1 MIETSVIA
9 PSAMRGLHDIENE
22 MVFQSNPKF
31 IFHDSRGFEA
41 GGATELDSVKA
52 FIARRAK
59 VKQIHEQVH
68 AIWYCIPMDDSRPF
82 TRAEISF
89 FSECGTGSGKS
100 CCFIGV

>member
-1 MIETSVIA
+1 MADRKLICHQ
-9 PSAMRGLHDIENE
+9 RGLHDIENE

-68 AIWYCIPMDDSRPF
+68 AIW
-82 TRAEISF
+82 
-89 FSECGTGSGKS
+89 
-100 CCFIGV
+100 